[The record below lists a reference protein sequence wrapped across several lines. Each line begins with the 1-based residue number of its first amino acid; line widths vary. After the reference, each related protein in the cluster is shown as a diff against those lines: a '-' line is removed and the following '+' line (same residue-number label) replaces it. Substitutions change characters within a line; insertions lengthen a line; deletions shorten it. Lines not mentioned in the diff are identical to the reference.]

1 MSPRDVCQLSVVLG
15 HKPSVFNCRYAYGM
29 IDTHC
34 HLDACDDPTEAAD
47 PSLAAII
54 SVGTDEASCHRTL
67 ELADRFQNVWAVLGV
82 HPNSADEATPEVRA
96 EIERLA
102 EHPKVVGI
110 GETGFDTY
118 WDAVPLAV
126 QRDVFFW
133 HAELAART
141 YKPLVLHVR
150 DKQGQETASLAARDA
165 LLRAGH
171 TQGILHCFNGHEGLL
186 EAGLGLG
193 WYVSFAGNLT
203 YKSAKNLQAAA
214 RKIPEDRLLVETD
227 SPYLSPEPK
236 RGRPNV
242 PARVRYTAAFLAELR
257 GTSLGGLEPTLD
269 ANAHTVYTL
278 PN

>member
-1 MSPRDVCQLSVVLG
+1 
-15 HKPSVFNCRYAYGM
+15 M

-34 HLDACDDPTEAAD
+34 HLDACDAPAEAAD
-47 PSLAAII
+47 PSLAAIV
-54 SVGTDEASCHRTL
+54 SVGTDEASCRRTL
-67 ELADRFQNVWAVLGV
+67 ELADKFQNVWAVLGV
-82 HPNSADEATPEVRA
+82 HPNSADEATPEVRT
-96 EIERLA
+96 EIERLV

-118 WDAVPLAV
+118 WDEVPLEV

-133 HAELAART
+133 HAELAAKT
-141 YKPLVLHVR
+141 HKPLVLHVR

-165 LLRAGH
+165 LLKAGH

-186 EAGLGLG
+186 EVGLGLG

-214 RKIPEDRLLVETD
+214 LKITEGRLLVETD

-236 RGRPNV
+236 RGRRNV
-242 PARVRYTAAFLAELR
+242 PSRVRYTAAFLAELR
-257 GTSLGGLEPTLD
+257 GTSLERLEPLLD
-269 ANAHTVYTL
+269 ANARQVYSL
-278 PN
+278 LGQI